1 MPFCNQNG
9 IQGLYCPFARWKP
22 IIPFWLQK
30 GMKNAKFCINK
41 FISWKYASRAFKIR
55 SWNVYTTSGYDFM
68 PIYVFMK
75 KGQKIGGGGPEKKT
89 SHFWR
94 FSFGNPLQS
103 LYWPYLAQSWF
114 QVSLKFFQGVRRHNP
129 WRGGGPEASVGP
141 PRTLRGCA
149 HLHIG

>member
-9 IQGLYCPFARWKP
+9 IQGLYCPFPTSKP

-68 PIYVFMK
+68 PIYMFIK
-75 KGQKIGGGGPEKKT
+75 KGKKIGGGPKKKT
-89 SHFWR
+89 SKILIYAAIVKGFWKHQKKWNGWT
-94 FSFGNPLQS
+94 SKWS
-103 LYWPYLAQSWF
+103 TEKS
-114 QVSLKFFQGVRRHNP
+114 RRRIKIP
-129 WRGGGPEASVGP
+129 WVVWVP
-141 PRTLRGCA
+141 PWLD
-149 HLHIG
+149 L